1 MSEYARRFTRDIL
14 ADAKDYATHAGRD
27 EIESRD
33 IRLALSLLDN
43 RTSGIDTK
51 MKAIHEAA
59 AEINAMPLPALSIST
74 GKQLALPK
82 NDLLNRPYTLCPGNE
97 AYPSKK
103 AIDVAKT
110 VEGGMHL
117 KHSAAENVRTH
128 GVKTTLDKRQKQAGY
143 QNITIDEAIR
153 TTNTLLN
160 DEDEEPFSSV

>member
-1 MSEYARRFTRDIL
+1 MASRIFNNTNLPRFFQHAENIL
-14 ADAKDYATHAGRD
+14 VIQAPEKAGA
-27 EIESRD
+27 IWPTTA
-33 IRLALSLLDN
+33 LA
-43 RTSGIDTK
+43 
-51 MKAIHEAA
+51 
-59 AEINAMPLPALSIST
+59 
-74 GKQLALPK
+74 ALPK